1 MVVVVAH
8 SSECFSGYGSESHHS
23 LCYEIPLLGYNFWKD
38 LSIKYSIE
46 NSVIV

>member
-8 SSECFSGYGSESHHS
+8 SSKCFSRDMVLNLIILFVMKY
-23 LCYEIPLLGYNFWKD
+23 LYLGINFWKD

-46 NSVIV
+46 K